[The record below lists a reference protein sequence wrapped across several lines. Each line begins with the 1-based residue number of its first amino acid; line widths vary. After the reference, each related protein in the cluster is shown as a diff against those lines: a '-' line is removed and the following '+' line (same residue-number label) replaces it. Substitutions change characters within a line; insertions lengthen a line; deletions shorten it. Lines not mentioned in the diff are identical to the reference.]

1 MKYCEEFCSQT
12 RRGGEIC
19 SSDFNLHNGQLCQW
33 ELDALLLD
41 VLKNPLF
48 IAAYSRLQLFIY
60 FRSLYHTFGSP
71 FADSPCRPHEI
82 GRISCLTVYMQIK

>member
-1 MKYCEEFCSQT
+1 M
-12 RRGGEIC
+12 C
-19 SSDFNLHNGQLCQW
+19 SSDSVNMHNGQLSQW
-33 ELDALLLD
+33 ELDVLLLD
-41 VLKNPLF
+41 FLKYPLF

-82 GRISCLTVYMQIK
+82 GRI

>member
-1 MKYCEEFCSQT
+1 MRNEQLSQW
-12 RRGGEIC
+12 
-19 SSDFNLHNGQLCQW
+19 D
-33 ELDALLLD
+33 LDVLLLD
-41 VLKNPLF
+41 VVKYPLF
-48 IAAYSRLQLFIY
+48 IAAYSRLQLFLY